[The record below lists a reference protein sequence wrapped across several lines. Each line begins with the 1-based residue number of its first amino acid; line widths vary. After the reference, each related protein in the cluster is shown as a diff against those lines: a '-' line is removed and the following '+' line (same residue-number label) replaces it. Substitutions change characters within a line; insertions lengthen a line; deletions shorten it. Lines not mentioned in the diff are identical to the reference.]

1 MNWLKRKIVKW
12 VREDWDSAGRQV
24 EMSRDIKV
32 GLSLAG
38 AKTLGAISNTNVD
51 SNPTLQFKVW
61 NAVGGRVV
69 EFARYDDRH
78 ERTHHSVY
86 IIAEDQEF
94 GSRIAK
100 IATMEALKG

>member
-1 MNWLKRKIVKW
+1 
-12 VREDWDSAGRQV
+12 
-24 EMSRDIKV
+24 
-32 GLSLAG
+32 
-38 AKTLGAISNTNVD
+38 
-51 SNPTLQFKVW
+51 VW